1 MKHLRISGFLMVA
14 CLMAGCHSGEKRH
27 GDHDHEGEQKEEHSG
42 EIVMT
47 HEQMEKAGV
56 ATEIVSPED
65 FTAVMKAAG
74 QIVRRQGDEQ
84 TVAATMSGIVY
95 WRNASLSEG
104 SQVGNGQALADI
116 TARHLQ
122 DGDPIAKAKAAFEA
136 AKSEMERVK
145 PLADDNIVSQ
155 REYEQAK
162 LNYQT
167 AKAAYEGMA
176 ASKSGSAVVTTGMGG
191 FIKSLLVKSGDY
203 VNVGDPIAIVTQNR
217 RQQLV
222 VDVPEC
228 AYRNMN
234 DIRSANFRATG
245 NDNVYKLSELNGKLI
260 SYSRTLPEGS
270 AFLPATFEFDNV
282 GDIIAG
288 SFVEV
293 YLLLKQKQNVITV
306 PNTALTEEQGLYYVY
321 VKKHA
326 HKENHEAH
334 EGHDHENHEG
344 HALETHEGHDHEDHE
359 THEGHDHKGEEGV
372 FEKREVKIG
381 QTDGVHTEILSGLKN
396 GECVVTVGAYQVKL
410 AASSSAIPEGH
421 NHNH

>member
-1 MKHLRISGFLMVA
+1 MKHIGIYSILMAA
-14 CLMAGCHSGEKRH
+14 CLMASCHPGEKHH
-27 GDHDHEGEQKEEHSG
+27 GAHDHEGEEKEDHSG

-47 HEQMEKAGV
+47 DEQMEKAGV
-56 ATEIVSPED
+56 DIETVEPGD

-84 TVAATMSGIVY
+84 TVSATISGIVY

-104 SQVGNGQALADI
+104 SQVGSGQPLADI

-145 PLADDNIVSQ
+145 PLADENIVSQ
-155 REYEQAK
+155 REYEQAR

-167 AKAAYEGMA
+167 AKAAYEGIA

-191 FIKSLLVKSGDY
+191 FIKSLIVKSGDY
-203 VNVGDPIAIVTQNR
+203 VNVGDPIAVVTQNR

-234 DIRSANFRATG
+234 DIRSANFKATG

-270 AFLPATFEFDNV
+270 AYLPATFEFDNV

-306 PNTALTEEQGLYYVY
+306 PNTSLTEEQGLYYVY
-321 VKKHA
+321 VKKHNHNHEA
-326 HKENHEAH
+326 HEDHEHEGHDHEAH
-334 EGHDHENHEG
+334 EGHE
-344 HALETHEGHDHEDHE
+344 
-359 THEGHDHKGEEGV
+359 HKGKEGI

-381 QTDGVHTEILSGLKN
+381 QTDGVRTEILSGLKA
-396 GECVVTVGAYQVKL
+396 GECIVTEGAYQVKL

>member
-1 MKHLRISGFLMVA
+1 MKHIGIYSILMAA
-14 CLMAGCHSGEKRH
+14 CLMASCHPGEKHH
-27 GDHDHEGEQKEEHSG
+27 GAHDHEGEEKEDHSG

-47 HEQMEKAGV
+47 DEQMEKAGV
-56 ATEIVSPED
+56 DIETVEPGD

-84 TVAATMSGIVY
+84 TVSATISGIVY

-104 SQVGNGQALADI
+104 SQVGSGQPLADI

-145 PLADDNIVSQ
+145 PLADENIVSQ
-155 REYEQAK
+155 REYEQAR

-167 AKAAYEGMA
+167 AKAAYEGIA

-191 FIKSLLVKSGDY
+191 FIKSLIVKSGDY
-203 VNVGDPIAIVTQNR
+203 VNVGDPIAVVTQNR

-234 DIRSANFRATG
+234 DIRSANFKATG

-270 AFLPATFEFDNV
+270 AYLPATFEFDNV

-306 PNTALTEEQGLYYVY
+306 PNTSLTEEQGLYYVY
-321 VKKHA
+321 VKKHNHNHEA
-326 HKENHEAH
+326 HEDHEHEGHDHEAH
-334 EGHDHENHEG
+334 EGHE
-344 HALETHEGHDHEDHE
+344 
-359 THEGHDHKGEEGV
+359 HKGEEGI

-381 QTDGVHTEILSGLKN
+381 QTDGVRTEILSGLKA
-396 GECVVTVGAYQVKL
+396 GECIVTEGAYQVKL

>member
-1 MKHLRISGFLMVA
+1 MKHIGIYSILMAA
-14 CLMAGCHSGEKRH
+14 CLMASCHPGEKHH
-27 GDHDHEGEQKEEHSG
+27 GAHDHEGEEKEDHSG

-47 HEQMEKAGV
+47 DEQMEKAGV
-56 ATEIVSPED
+56 DIETVEPGD

-84 TVAATMSGIVY
+84 TVSATISGIVY

-104 SQVGNGQALADI
+104 SQVGSGQPLADI

-122 DGDPIAKAKAAFEA
+122 DGDPIAKAKATFEA

-145 PLADDNIVSQ
+145 PLADENIVSK
-155 REYEQAK
+155 REYEQAR

-167 AKAAYEGMA
+167 AKAAYEGIA

-191 FIKSLLVKSGDY
+191 FIKSLIVKSGDY
-203 VNVGDPIAIVTQNR
+203 VNVGDPIAVVTQNR

-234 DIRSANFRATG
+234 DIRSANFKATG

-270 AFLPATFEFDNV
+270 AYLPATFEFDNV

-306 PNTALTEEQGLYYVY
+306 PNTSLTEEQGLYYVY
-321 VKKHA
+321 VKKHNHNHEA
-326 HKENHEAH
+326 HEDHEHEDHDHEAH
-334 EGHDHENHEG
+334 EGHE
-344 HALETHEGHDHEDHE
+344 
-359 THEGHDHKGEEGV
+359 HKGEEGI

-381 QTDGVHTEILSGLKN
+381 QTDGVRTEILSGLKA

>member
-1 MKHLRISGFLMVA
+1 MKHIGIYSILMAA
-14 CLMAGCHSGEKRH
+14 CLMASCHPGEKHH
-27 GDHDHEGEQKEEHSG
+27 GAHDHEGEEKEDHSG

-47 HEQMEKAGV
+47 DEQMEKAGV
-56 ATEIVSPED
+56 DIETVEPGD

-84 TVAATMSGIVY
+84 TVSATISGIVY

-104 SQVGNGQALADI
+104 SQVGSGQPLADI

-122 DGDPIAKAKAAFEA
+122 DGDPIAKAKATFEA

-145 PLADDNIVSQ
+145 PLADENIVSQ
-155 REYEQAK
+155 REYEQAR

-167 AKAAYEGMA
+167 AKAAYEGIA

-191 FIKSLLVKSGDY
+191 FIKSLIVKSGDY
-203 VNVGDPIAIVTQNR
+203 VNVGDPIAVVTQNR

-234 DIRSANFRATG
+234 DIRSANFKATG

-270 AFLPATFEFDNV
+270 AYLPATFEFDNV

-306 PNTALTEEQGLYYVY
+306 SNTALTEEQGLYYVY
-321 VKKHA
+321 VKKHN
-326 HKENHEAH
+326 HNHEAH
-334 EGHDHENHEG
+334 EGHE
-344 HALETHEGHDHEDHE
+344 
-359 THEGHDHKGEEGV
+359 HKGEEGI

-381 QTDGVHTEILSGLKN
+381 QTDGVRTEILSGLKA
-396 GECVVTVGAYQVKL
+396 GECIVTEGAYQVKL
-410 AASSSAIPEGH
+410 AASSSVIPEGH

>member
-1 MKHLRISGFLMVA
+1 MKHIGIYSILMAA
-14 CLMAGCHSGEKRH
+14 CLMASCHPGEKHH
-27 GDHDHEGEQKEEHSG
+27 GAHDHEGEEKEDHSG

-47 HEQMEKAGV
+47 DEQMEKAGV
-56 ATEIVSPED
+56 DIETVEPGD

-84 TVAATMSGIVY
+84 TVSATISGIVY

-104 SQVGNGQALADI
+104 SQVGSGQPLADI

-122 DGDPIAKAKAAFEA
+122 DGDPIAKAKATFEA

-145 PLADDNIVSQ
+145 PLADENIVSQ
-155 REYEQAK
+155 REYEQAR

-167 AKAAYEGMA
+167 AKAAYEGIA

-191 FIKSLLVKSGDY
+191 FIKSLIVKSGDY
-203 VNVGDPIAIVTQNR
+203 VNVGDPIAVVTQNR

-234 DIRSANFRATG
+234 DIRSANFKATG

-270 AFLPATFEFDNV
+270 AYLPATFEFDNV

-306 PNTALTEEQGLYYVY
+306 PNTSLTEEQGLYYVY
-321 VKKHA
+321 VKKHN
-326 HKENHEAH
+326 HNHEAH
-334 EGHDHENHEG
+334 EGHE
-344 HALETHEGHDHEDHE
+344 HEGHDHEA
-359 THEGHDHKGEEGV
+359 HEGHEHKGEEGI

-381 QTDGVHTEILSGLKN
+381 QTDGVRTEILSGLKA
-396 GECVVTVGAYQVKL
+396 GECIVTEGAYQVKL

>member
-1 MKHLRISGFLMVA
+1 MKHIGIYSILMAA
-14 CLMAGCHSGEKRH
+14 CLMASCHPGEKHH
-27 GDHDHEGEQKEEHSG
+27 GAHDHEGEEKEDHSG

-47 HEQMEKAGV
+47 DEQMEKAGV
-56 ATEIVSPED
+56 DIETVEPGD

-84 TVAATMSGIVY
+84 TVSATISGIVY

-104 SQVGNGQALADI
+104 SQVGSGQPLADI

-122 DGDPIAKAKAAFEA
+122 DGDPIAKAKATFEA

-145 PLADDNIVSQ
+145 PLADENILSQ
-155 REYEQAK
+155 REYEQAR

-167 AKAAYEGMA
+167 AKAAYEGIA

-191 FIKSLLVKSGDY
+191 FIKSLIVKSGDY
-203 VNVGDPIAIVTQNR
+203 VNVGDPIAVVTQNR

-234 DIRSANFRATG
+234 DIRSANFKATG

-270 AFLPATFEFDNV
+270 AYLPATFEFDNV

-306 PNTALTEEQGLYYVY
+306 PNTSLTEEQGLYYVY
-321 VKKHA
+321 VKKHNHNYEA
-326 HKENHEAH
+326 HEDHEHEDHDHEAH
-334 EGHDHENHEG
+334 EGHE
-344 HALETHEGHDHEDHE
+344 
-359 THEGHDHKGEEGV
+359 HKGEEGI

-381 QTDGVHTEILSGLKN
+381 QTDGVRTEILSGLKA
-396 GECVVTVGAYQVKL
+396 GECIVTEGAYQVKL

>member
-1 MKHLRISGFLMVA
+1 MKHIGIYSILMAA
-14 CLMAGCHSGEKRH
+14 CLMASCHPGEKHH
-27 GDHDHEGEQKEEHSG
+27 GAHDHEGEENENHSG

-47 HEQMEKAGV
+47 DEQMEKAGV
-56 ATEIVSPED
+56 DIETVEPGD

-84 TVAATMSGIVY
+84 TVSATISGIVY

-104 SQVGNGQALADI
+104 SQVGSGQPLADI

-122 DGDPIAKAKAAFEA
+122 DGDPIAKAKATFEA

-145 PLADDNIVSQ
+145 PLADENIVSQ
-155 REYEQAK
+155 REYEQAR

-167 AKAAYEGMA
+167 AKAAYEGIA

-191 FIKSLLVKSGDY
+191 FIKSLIVKSGDY
-203 VNVGDPIAIVTQNR
+203 VNVGDPIAVVTQNR

-234 DIRSANFRATG
+234 DIRSANFKATG

-270 AFLPATFEFDNV
+270 AYLPATFEFDNV

-306 PNTALTEEQGLYYVY
+306 PNTSLTEEQGLYYVY
-321 VKKHA
+321 VKKHNHNHEA
-326 HKENHEAH
+326 HEDHEHEDHDHEAH
-334 EGHDHENHEG
+334 EGHE
-344 HALETHEGHDHEDHE
+344 
-359 THEGHDHKGEEGV
+359 HKGEEGI

-381 QTDGVHTEILSGLKN
+381 QTDGVRTEILSGLKA
-396 GECVVTVGAYQVKL
+396 GECIVTEGAYQVKL

>member
-1 MKHLRISGFLMVA
+1 MKHIGIYSILMAA
-14 CLMAGCHSGEKRH
+14 CLMASCHPGEKHH
-27 GDHDHEGEQKEEHSG
+27 GAHDHEGEEKEDHSG

-47 HEQMEKAGV
+47 DEQMEKAGV
-56 ATEIVSPED
+56 DIETVEPGD

-84 TVAATMSGIVY
+84 TVSATISGIVY

-104 SQVGNGQALADI
+104 SQVGSGQPLADI

-122 DGDPIAKAKAAFEA
+122 DGDPIAKAKASFEA

-145 PLADDNIVSQ
+145 PLADENILSQ
-155 REYEQAK
+155 REYEQAR

-167 AKAAYEGMA
+167 AKAAYEGIA

-191 FIKSLLVKSGDY
+191 FIKSLIVKSGDY
-203 VNVGDPIAIVTQNR
+203 VNVGDPIAVVTQNR

-234 DIRSANFRATG
+234 DIRSANFKATG

-270 AFLPATFEFDNV
+270 AYLPATFEFDNV

-306 PNTALTEEQGLYYVY
+306 PNTSLTEEQGLYYVY
-321 VKKHA
+321 VKNHNHNHEA
-326 HKENHEAH
+326 HEDHDHEAH
-334 EGHDHENHEG
+334 EGHE
-344 HALETHEGHDHEDHE
+344 
-359 THEGHDHKGEEGV
+359 HKGEEGI

-381 QTDGVHTEILSGLKN
+381 QTDGVRTEILSGLKA
-396 GECVVTVGAYQVKL
+396 GECIVTEGTYQVKL

>member
-1 MKHLRISGFLMVA
+1 MKHIGIYSILMAA
-14 CLMAGCHSGEKRH
+14 CLMASCHPGEKHH
-27 GDHDHEGEQKEEHSG
+27 GAHDHEGEEKEDHSG

-47 HEQMEKAGV
+47 DEQMEKAGV
-56 ATEIVSPED
+56 DIETVEPGD

-84 TVAATMSGIVY
+84 TVSATISGIVY

-104 SQVGNGQALADI
+104 SQVGSGQPLADI

-122 DGDPIAKAKAAFEA
+122 DGDPIAKAKATFEA

-145 PLADDNIVSQ
+145 PLADENIVSQ
-155 REYEQAK
+155 REYEQAR

-167 AKAAYEGMA
+167 AKAAYEGIA

-191 FIKSLLVKSGDY
+191 FIKSLIVKSGDY
-203 VNVGDPIAIVTQNR
+203 VNVGDPIAVVTQNR

-234 DIRSANFRATG
+234 DIRSANFKATG

-270 AFLPATFEFDNV
+270 AYLPATFEFDNV

-306 PNTALTEEQGLYYVY
+306 PNTSLTEEQGLYYVY
-321 VKKHA
+321 VKKHNHNHEA
-326 HKENHEAH
+326 HEDHEHEDHDHEAH
-334 EGHDHENHEG
+334 EGHE
-344 HALETHEGHDHEDHE
+344 
-359 THEGHDHKGEEGV
+359 HKGEEGI

-381 QTDGVHTEILSGLKN
+381 QTDGVRTEILSGLKA
-396 GECVVTVGAYQVKL
+396 GECIVTEGAYQVKL

>member
-1 MKHLRISGFLMVA
+1 MKHIGIYSILMAA
-14 CLMAGCHSGEKRH
+14 CLMASCHPGEKHH
-27 GDHDHEGEQKEEHSG
+27 GAHDHEGEENEDHSG

-47 HEQMEKAGV
+47 DEQMEKAGV
-56 ATEIVSPED
+56 DIETVEPGD

-84 TVAATMSGIVY
+84 TVSATISGIVY

-104 SQVGNGQALADI
+104 SQVGSGQPLADI

-122 DGDPIAKAKAAFEA
+122 DGDPIAKAKATFEA

-145 PLADDNIVSQ
+145 PLADENIVSQ
-155 REYEQAK
+155 REYEQAR

-167 AKAAYEGMA
+167 AKAAYEGIA

-191 FIKSLLVKSGDY
+191 FIKSLIVKSGDY
-203 VNVGDPIAIVTQNR
+203 VNVGDPIAVVTQNR

-234 DIRSANFRATG
+234 DIRSANFKATG

-270 AFLPATFEFDNV
+270 AYLPATFEFDNV

-306 PNTALTEEQGLYYVY
+306 SNTALTEEQGLYYVY
-321 VKKHA
+321 VKKHNHNHEA
-326 HKENHEAH
+326 HEDHEHEDHDHEAH
-334 EGHDHENHEG
+334 EGHE
-344 HALETHEGHDHEDHE
+344 
-359 THEGHDHKGEEGV
+359 HKGEEGI

-381 QTDGVHTEILSGLKN
+381 QTDGVRTEILSGLKA
-396 GECVVTVGAYQVKL
+396 GECIVTEGAYQVKL

>member
-1 MKHLRISGFLMVA
+1 MKHIGIYSILMAA
-14 CLMAGCHSGEKRH
+14 CLMASCHPGEKHH
-27 GDHDHEGEQKEEHSG
+27 GAHDHEGEEKEDHSG

-47 HEQMEKAGV
+47 DEQMEKAGV
-56 ATEIVSPED
+56 DIETVEPGD

-84 TVAATMSGIVY
+84 TVSATISGIVY

-104 SQVGNGQALADI
+104 SQVGSGQPLADI

-145 PLADDNIVSQ
+145 PLADENILSQ
-155 REYEQAK
+155 REYEQAR

-167 AKAAYEGMA
+167 AKAAYEGIA

-191 FIKSLLVKSGDY
+191 FIKSLIVKSGDY
-203 VNVGDPIAIVTQNR
+203 VNVGDPIAVVTQNR

-234 DIRSANFRATG
+234 DIRSANFKATG

-270 AFLPATFEFDNV
+270 AYLPATFEFDNV

-306 PNTALTEEQGLYYVY
+306 PNTSLTEEQGLYYVY
-321 VKKHA
+321 VKKHNHNHEA
-326 HKENHEAH
+326 HEDHEHEDHDHEAH
-334 EGHDHENHEG
+334 EGHE
-344 HALETHEGHDHEDHE
+344 
-359 THEGHDHKGEEGV
+359 HKGEEGI

-381 QTDGVHTEILSGLKN
+381 QTDGVRTEILSGLKA

>member
-1 MKHLRISGFLMVA
+1 MKHIGIYSILMAA
-14 CLMAGCHSGEKRH
+14 CLMASCHPGEKHH
-27 GDHDHEGEQKEEHSG
+27 GAHDHEGEENENHSG

-47 HEQMEKAGV
+47 YEQMEKAGV
-56 ATEIVSPED
+56 DIETVEPGD

-84 TVAATMSGIVY
+84 TVSATISGIVY

-104 SQVGNGQALADI
+104 SQVGSGQPLADI

-122 DGDPIAKAKAAFEA
+122 DGDPIAKAKATFEA

-145 PLADDNIVSQ
+145 PLADENILSQ
-155 REYEQAK
+155 REYEQAR

-167 AKAAYEGMA
+167 AKAAYEGIA

-191 FIKSLLVKSGDY
+191 FIKSLIVKSGDY
-203 VNVGDPIAIVTQNR
+203 VNVGDPIAVVTQNR

-234 DIRSANFRATG
+234 DIRSANFKATG

-270 AFLPATFEFDNV
+270 AYLPATFEFDNV

-306 PNTALTEEQGLYYVY
+306 PNTSLTEEQGLYYVY
-321 VKKHA
+321 VKKHNHNHEA
-326 HKENHEAH
+326 HEDHEHEDHDHEAH
-334 EGHDHENHEG
+334 EGHE
-344 HALETHEGHDHEDHE
+344 
-359 THEGHDHKGEEGV
+359 HKGEEGI

-381 QTDGVHTEILSGLKN
+381 QTDGVRTEILSGLKA
-396 GECVVTVGAYQVKL
+396 GECIVTEGAYQVKL

>member
-1 MKHLRISGFLMVA
+1 MKHIGIYSILMAA
-14 CLMAGCHSGEKRH
+14 CLMASCHPGEKHH
-27 GDHDHEGEQKEEHSG
+27 GAHDHEGEENENHSG

-47 HEQMEKAGV
+47 YEQMEKAGV
-56 ATEIVSPED
+56 DIETVEPGD

-84 TVAATMSGIVY
+84 TVSATISGIVY

-104 SQVGNGQALADI
+104 SQVGSGQPLADI

-122 DGDPIAKAKAAFEA
+122 DGDPIAKAKATFEA

-145 PLADDNIVSQ
+145 PLADENILSQ
-155 REYEQAK
+155 REYEQAR

-167 AKAAYEGMA
+167 AKAAYEGIA

-191 FIKSLLVKSGDY
+191 FIKSLIVKSGDY
-203 VNVGDPIAIVTQNR
+203 VNVGDPIAVVTQNR

-234 DIRSANFRATG
+234 DIRSANFKATG

-270 AFLPATFEFDNV
+270 AYLPATFEFDNV

-306 PNTALTEEQGLYYVY
+306 PNTSLTEEQGLYYVY
-321 VKKHA
+321 VKKHNHNHEA
-326 HKENHEAH
+326 HEDHEHEGHDHEAH
-334 EGHDHENHEG
+334 EGHE
-344 HALETHEGHDHEDHE
+344 
-359 THEGHDHKGEEGV
+359 HKGEEGI

-381 QTDGVHTEILSGLKN
+381 QTDGVRTEILSGLKA
-396 GECVVTVGAYQVKL
+396 GECIVTEGAYQVKL
-410 AASSSAIPEGH
+410 AASSSVIPEGH

>member
-1 MKHLRISGFLMVA
+1 MKHIGIYSILMAA
-14 CLMAGCHSGEKRH
+14 CLMASCHPGEKHH
-27 GDHDHEGEQKEEHSG
+27 GAHDHEGEENEDHSG

-47 HEQMEKAGV
+47 DEQMEKAGV
-56 ATEIVSPED
+56 DIETVEPGD

-84 TVAATMSGIVY
+84 TVSATISGIVY

-104 SQVGNGQALADI
+104 SQVGSGQPLADI

-122 DGDPIAKAKAAFEA
+122 DGDPIAKAKASFEA

-145 PLADDNIVSQ
+145 PLADENILSQ
-155 REYEQAK
+155 REYEQAR

-167 AKAAYEGMA
+167 AKAAYEGIA

-191 FIKSLLVKSGDY
+191 FIKSLIVKSGDY
-203 VNVGDPIAIVTQNR
+203 VNVGDPIAVVTQNR

-234 DIRSANFRATG
+234 DIRSANFKATG

-270 AFLPATFEFDNV
+270 AYLPATFEFDNV

-306 PNTALTEEQGLYYVY
+306 PNTSLTEEQGLYYVY
-321 VKKHA
+321 VKKHNHNHEA
-326 HKENHEAH
+326 HEDHEHEDHDHEAH
-334 EGHDHENHEG
+334 EGHE
-344 HALETHEGHDHEDHE
+344 
-359 THEGHDHKGEEGV
+359 HKGEEGI

-381 QTDGVHTEILSGLKN
+381 QTDGVRTEILSGLKA
-396 GECVVTVGAYQVKL
+396 GECIVTEGAYQVKL

>member
-1 MKHLRISGFLMVA
+1 MKHIGIYSI
-14 CLMAGCHSGEKRH
+14 LMAACIMASCHPGEKHH
-27 GDHDHEGEQKEEHSG
+27 GAHDHEGEEKEDHSG

-47 HEQMEKAGV
+47 DEQMEKAGV
-56 ATEIVSPED
+56 DIETVEPGD

-84 TVAATMSGIVY
+84 TVSATISGIVY

-104 SQVGNGQALADI
+104 SQVGSGQPLADI

-122 DGDPIAKAKAAFEA
+122 DGDPIAKAKATFEA

-145 PLADDNIVSQ
+145 PLADENILSQ
-155 REYEQAK
+155 REYEQAR

-167 AKAAYEGMA
+167 AKAAYEGIA

-191 FIKSLLVKSGDY
+191 FIKSLIVKSGDY
-203 VNVGDPIAIVTQNR
+203 VNVGDPIAVVTQNR

-234 DIRSANFRATG
+234 DIRSANFKATG

-270 AFLPATFEFDNV
+270 AYLPATFEFDNV

-306 PNTALTEEQGLYYVY
+306 PNTSLTEEQGLYYVY
-321 VKKHA
+321 VKKHNHNHEA
-326 HKENHEAH
+326 HEDHEHEDHDHEAH
-334 EGHDHENHEG
+334 EGHE
-344 HALETHEGHDHEDHE
+344 
-359 THEGHDHKGEEGV
+359 HKGEEGI

-381 QTDGVHTEILSGLKN
+381 QTDGVRTEILSGLKA
-396 GECVVTVGAYQVKL
+396 GECIVTEGAYQVKL
-410 AASSSAIPEGH
+410 AASSSVIPEGH

>member
-1 MKHLRISGFLMVA
+1 MKHIGIYSILMAA
-14 CLMAGCHSGEKRH
+14 CLMASCHPGEKHH
-27 GDHDHEGEQKEEHSG
+27 GAHDHEGEENEDHSG

-47 HEQMEKAGV
+47 DEQMEKAGV
-56 ATEIVSPED
+56 DIETVEPGD

-84 TVAATMSGIVY
+84 TVSATISGIVY

-104 SQVGNGQALADI
+104 SQVGSGLPLADI

-122 DGDPIAKAKAAFEA
+122 DGDPIAKAKASFEA

-145 PLADDNIVSQ
+145 PLADENIVSQ
-155 REYEQAK
+155 REYEQAR

-167 AKAAYEGMA
+167 AKAAYEGIA

-191 FIKSLLVKSGDY
+191 FIKSLIVKSGDY
-203 VNVGDPIAIVTQNR
+203 VNVGDPIAVVTQNR

-234 DIRSANFRATG
+234 DIRSANFKATG

-270 AFLPATFEFDNV
+270 AYLPATFEFDNV

-306 PNTALTEEQGLYYVY
+306 SNTALTEEQGLYYVY
-321 VKKHA
+321 VKKHNHNHEA
-326 HKENHEAH
+326 HEDHEHEDHDHEAH
-334 EGHDHENHEG
+334 EGHE
-344 HALETHEGHDHEDHE
+344 
-359 THEGHDHKGEEGV
+359 HKGEEGI

-381 QTDGVHTEILSGLKN
+381 QTDGVRTEILSGLKA

>member
-1 MKHLRISGFLMVA
+1 MKHIGIYSILMAA
-14 CLMAGCHSGEKRH
+14 CLMASCHPGEKHH
-27 GDHDHEGEQKEEHSG
+27 GAHDHEGEEKEDHSG

-47 HEQMEKAGV
+47 DEQMEKAGV
-56 ATEIVSPED
+56 DIETVEPGD

-84 TVAATMSGIVY
+84 TVSATISGIVY

-104 SQVGNGQALADI
+104 SQVGSGQPLADI

-122 DGDPIAKAKAAFEA
+122 DGDPIAKAKATFEA

-145 PLADDNIVSQ
+145 PLADENILSQ
-155 REYEQAK
+155 REYEQAR

-167 AKAAYEGMA
+167 AKAAYEGIA

-191 FIKSLLVKSGDY
+191 FIKSLIVKSGDY
-203 VNVGDPIAIVTQNR
+203 VNVGDPIAVVTQNR

-234 DIRSANFRATG
+234 DIRSANFKATG

-270 AFLPATFEFDNV
+270 AYLPATFEFDNV

-306 PNTALTEEQGLYYVY
+306 PNTSLTEEQGLYYVY
-321 VKKHA
+321 VKKHNHNHEA
-326 HKENHEAH
+326 HEDHEHEGHDHEAH
-334 EGHDHENHEG
+334 EGHE
-344 HALETHEGHDHEDHE
+344 
-359 THEGHDHKGEEGV
+359 HKGEEGI

-381 QTDGVHTEILSGLKN
+381 QTDGVRTEILSGLKA
-396 GECVVTVGAYQVKL
+396 GECIVTEGAYQVKL

>member
-1 MKHLRISGFLMVA
+1 MKHIGIYSILMAA
-14 CLMAGCHSGEKRH
+14 CLMASCHPGEKHH
-27 GDHDHEGEQKEEHSG
+27 GAHDHEGEEKEDHSG

-47 HEQMEKAGV
+47 DEQMDKAGV
-56 ATEIVSPED
+56 DIETVEPGD

-84 TVAATMSGIVY
+84 TVSATISGIVY

-104 SQVGNGQALADI
+104 SQVGSGQPLADI

-122 DGDPIAKAKAAFEA
+122 DGDPIAKAKATFEA

-145 PLADDNIVSQ
+145 PLADENILSQ
-155 REYEQAK
+155 REYEQAR

-167 AKAAYEGMA
+167 AKAAYEGIA

-191 FIKSLLVKSGDY
+191 FIKSLIVKSGDY
-203 VNVGDPIAIVTQNR
+203 VNVGDPIAVVTQNR

-234 DIRSANFRATG
+234 DIRSANFKATG

-270 AFLPATFEFDNV
+270 AYLPATFEFDNV

-306 PNTALTEEQGLYYVY
+306 SNTALTEEQGLYYVY
-321 VKKHA
+321 VKKHNHNEKHEA
-326 HKENHEAH
+326 HEDHEHEDHDHEAH
-334 EGHDHENHEG
+334 EGHE
-344 HALETHEGHDHEDHE
+344 
-359 THEGHDHKGEEGV
+359 HKGEEGI

-381 QTDGVHTEILSGLKN
+381 QTDGVRTEILSGLKA

>member
-1 MKHLRISGFLMVA
+1 MKHIGIYSILMAA
-14 CLMAGCHSGEKRH
+14 CLMASCHPGEKHH
-27 GDHDHEGEQKEEHSG
+27 GAHDHEAEENEDHSG

-47 HEQMEKAGV
+47 DEQMEKAGV
-56 ATEIVSPED
+56 DIETVEPGD

-84 TVAATMSGIVY
+84 TVSATISGIVY

-104 SQVGNGQALADI
+104 SQVGSGQPLADI

-145 PLADDNIVSQ
+145 PLADENILSQ
-155 REYEQAK
+155 REYEQAR

-167 AKAAYEGMA
+167 AKAAYEGIA

-191 FIKSLLVKSGDY
+191 FIKSLIVKSGDY
-203 VNVGDPIAIVTQNR
+203 VNVGDPIAVVTQNR

-234 DIRSANFRATG
+234 DIRSANFKATG

-270 AFLPATFEFDNV
+270 AYLPATFEFDNV

-306 PNTALTEEQGLYYVY
+306 PNTSLTEEQGLYYVY
-321 VKKHA
+321 VKKHN
-326 HKENHEAH
+326 HNHEAH
-334 EGHDHENHEG
+334 EGHE
-344 HALETHEGHDHEDHE
+344 
-359 THEGHDHKGEEGV
+359 HKGEEGI

-381 QTDGVHTEILSGLKN
+381 QTDGVRTEILSGLKA
-396 GECVVTVGAYQVKL
+396 GECIVTEGAYQVKL

>member
-1 MKHLRISGFLMVA
+1 MKHIGIYSI
-14 CLMAGCHSGEKRH
+14 LMAACIMASCHPGEKHH
-27 GDHDHEGEQKEEHSG
+27 GAHDHEGEEKEDHSG

-47 HEQMEKAGV
+47 DEQMEKAGV
-56 ATEIVSPED
+56 DIETVEPGD

-84 TVAATMSGIVY
+84 TVSATISGIVY

-104 SQVGNGQALADI
+104 SQVGSGQPLSDI
-116 TARHLQ
+116 TARHVQ

-145 PLADDNIVSQ
+145 PLADENIVSQ
-155 REYEQAK
+155 REYEQAR

-167 AKAAYEGMA
+167 AKAAYEGIA

-191 FIKSLLVKSGDY
+191 FIKSLIVKSGDY
-203 VNVGDPIAIVTQNR
+203 VNVGDPIAVVTQNR

-234 DIRSANFRATG
+234 DIRSANFKATG

-270 AFLPATFEFDNV
+270 AYLPATFEFDNV

-306 PNTALTEEQGLYYVY
+306 PNTSLTEEQGLYYVY
-321 VKKHA
+321 VKKHNHNHEA
-326 HKENHEAH
+326 HEDHEHEDHDHEAH
-334 EGHDHENHEG
+334 EGHE
-344 HALETHEGHDHEDHE
+344 
-359 THEGHDHKGEEGV
+359 HKGEEGI

-381 QTDGVHTEILSGLKN
+381 QTDGVRTEILSGLKA
-396 GECVVTVGAYQVKL
+396 GECIVTEGAYQVKL

>member
-1 MKHLRISGFLMVA
+1 MKHIGIYSILMAA
-14 CLMAGCHSGEKRH
+14 CLMASCHPGEKHH
-27 GDHDHEGEQKEEHSG
+27 GAHDHEGEEKEDQSG

-47 HEQMEKAGV
+47 DEQMEKAGV
-56 ATEIVSPED
+56 DIETVEPGD

-84 TVAATMSGIVY
+84 TVSATISGIVY

-104 SQVGNGQALADI
+104 SQVGSGQPLADI

-122 DGDPIAKAKAAFEA
+122 DGDPIAKAKATYEA

-145 PLADDNIVSQ
+145 PLADENIVSQ
-155 REYEQAK
+155 REYEQAR

-167 AKAAYEGMA
+167 AKAAYEGIA

-191 FIKSLLVKSGDY
+191 FIKSLIVKSGDY
-203 VNVGDPIAIVTQNR
+203 VNVGDPIAVVTQNR

-234 DIRSANFRATG
+234 DIRSANFKATG

-270 AFLPATFEFDNV
+270 AYLPATFEFDNV

-306 PNTALTEEQGLYYVY
+306 PNTSLTEEQGLYYVY
-321 VKKHA
+321 VKKHNHNYEA
-326 HKENHEAH
+326 HEDHEHEDHDHEAH
-334 EGHDHENHEG
+334 EGHE
-344 HALETHEGHDHEDHE
+344 
-359 THEGHDHKGEEGV
+359 HKGEEGI

-381 QTDGVHTEILSGLKN
+381 QTDGVRTEILSGLKA
-396 GECVVTVGAYQVKL
+396 GECIVTEGAYQVKL

>member
-1 MKHLRISGFLMVA
+1 MKHIGIYSILMAA
-14 CLMAGCHSGEKRH
+14 CLMASCHTGEKRH
-27 GDHDHEGEQKEEHSG
+27 GAHDHEGEEKEDHSG

-47 HEQMEKAGV
+47 DEQMEKAGV
-56 ATEIVSPED
+56 DIETVEPGD

-84 TVAATMSGIVY
+84 TVSATISGIVY

-104 SQVGNGQALADI
+104 SQVGSGQPLADI

-122 DGDPIAKAKAAFEA
+122 DGDPIAKAKATFEA

-145 PLADDNIVSQ
+145 PLADENIVSQ
-155 REYEQAK
+155 REYEQAR

-167 AKAAYEGMA
+167 AKAAYEGIA

-191 FIKSLLVKSGDY
+191 FIKSLIVKSGDY
-203 VNVGDPIAIVTQNR
+203 VNVGDPIAVVTQNR

-234 DIRSANFRATG
+234 DIRSANFKATG

-270 AFLPATFEFDNV
+270 AYLPATFEFDNV

-306 PNTALTEEQGLYYVY
+306 PNTSLTEEQGLYYVY
-321 VKKHA
+321 VKKHNHNHEA
-326 HKENHEAH
+326 HEDHDHEAH
-334 EGHDHENHEG
+334 EGHE
-344 HALETHEGHDHEDHE
+344 
-359 THEGHDHKGEEGV
+359 HKGEEGI

-381 QTDGVHTEILSGLKN
+381 QTDGVRTEILSGLKA
-396 GECVVTVGAYQVKL
+396 GECIVTEGAYQVKL

>member
-1 MKHLRISGFLMVA
+1 MKHIGIYSILMAA
-14 CLMAGCHSGEKRH
+14 CLMASCHPGEKHH
-27 GDHDHEGEQKEEHSG
+27 GAHDHEGEEKEDHSG

-47 HEQMEKAGV
+47 DEQMEKAGV
-56 ATEIVSPED
+56 DIETVEPGD

-84 TVAATMSGIVY
+84 TVSATISGIVY

-104 SQVGNGQALADI
+104 SQVGSGQPLADI

-122 DGDPIAKAKAAFEA
+122 DGDPIAKAKATFEA

-145 PLADDNIVSQ
+145 PLADENILSQ
-155 REYEQAK
+155 REYEQAR

-167 AKAAYEGMA
+167 AKAAYEGIA

-191 FIKSLLVKSGDY
+191 FIKSLIVKSGDY
-203 VNVGDPIAIVTQNR
+203 VNVGDPIAVVTQNR

-234 DIRSANFRATG
+234 DIRSANFKATG

-270 AFLPATFEFDNV
+270 AYLPATFEFDNV

-306 PNTALTEEQGLYYVY
+306 PNTSLTEEQGLYYVY
-321 VKKHA
+321 VKKHNHNHEA
-326 HKENHEAH
+326 HEDHEHEGHDHEAH
-334 EGHDHENHEG
+334 EGHE
-344 HALETHEGHDHEDHE
+344 
-359 THEGHDHKGEEGV
+359 HKGEEGI

-381 QTDGVHTEILSGLKN
+381 QTDGVRTEILSGLKA
-396 GECVVTVGAYQVKL
+396 GECIVTEGAYQVKL
-410 AASSSAIPEGH
+410 AASSSVIPEGH

>member
-1 MKHLRISGFLMVA
+1 MKHIGIYSILMAA
-14 CLMAGCHSGEKRH
+14 CLMASCHPGEKHH
-27 GDHDHEGEQKEEHSG
+27 GAHDHEGEEKEDHSG

-47 HEQMEKAGV
+47 DEQMEKAGV
-56 ATEIVSPED
+56 DIETVEPGD

-84 TVAATMSGIVY
+84 TVSATISGIVY

-104 SQVGNGQALADI
+104 SQVGSGQPLADI

-122 DGDPIAKAKAAFEA
+122 DGDPIAKAKATFEA

-145 PLADDNIVSQ
+145 PLADENILSQ
-155 REYEQAK
+155 REYEQAR

-167 AKAAYEGMA
+167 AKAAYEGIA

-191 FIKSLLVKSGDY
+191 FIKSLIVKSGDY
-203 VNVGDPIAIVTQNR
+203 VNVGDPIAVVTQNR

-234 DIRSANFRATG
+234 DIRSANFKATG

-270 AFLPATFEFDNV
+270 AYLPATFEFDNV

-306 PNTALTEEQGLYYVY
+306 PNTSLTEEQGLYYVY
-321 VKKHA
+321 VKKHN
-326 HKENHEAH
+326 HNHEAH
-334 EGHDHENHEG
+334 EDHEHEDHDHE
-344 HALETHEGHDHEDHE
+344 AHEDHE
-359 THEGHDHKGEEGV
+359 HKGEEGI

-381 QTDGVHTEILSGLKN
+381 QTDGVRTEILSGLKA
-396 GECVVTVGAYQVKL
+396 GECIVTEGAYQVKL

>member
-1 MKHLRISGFLMVA
+1 MKHIGIYSILMAA
-14 CLMAGCHSGEKRH
+14 CLMASCHPGEKHH
-27 GDHDHEGEQKEEHSG
+27 GAHDHEGEEKEDHSG

-47 HEQMEKAGV
+47 DEQMEKAGV
-56 ATEIVSPED
+56 DIETVEPGD

-84 TVAATMSGIVY
+84 TVSATISGIVY

-104 SQVGNGQALADI
+104 SQVGSGQPLADI

-122 DGDPIAKAKAAFEA
+122 DGDPIAKAKATFEA

-145 PLADDNIVSQ
+145 PLADENIVSQ
-155 REYEQAK
+155 REYEQAR

-167 AKAAYEGMA
+167 AKAAYEGIA

-191 FIKSLLVKSGDY
+191 FIKSLIVKSGDY
-203 VNVGDPIAIVTQNR
+203 VNVGDPIAVVTQNR

-234 DIRSANFRATG
+234 DIRSANFKATG

-270 AFLPATFEFDNV
+270 AYLPATFEFDNV

-306 PNTALTEEQGLYYVY
+306 SNTALTEEQGLYYVY
-321 VKKHA
+321 VKKHNHNHEA
-326 HKENHEAH
+326 HEDHEHEDHDHEAH
-334 EGHDHENHEG
+334 EGHE
-344 HALETHEGHDHEDHE
+344 
-359 THEGHDHKGEEGV
+359 HKGEEGI

-381 QTDGVHTEILSGLKN
+381 QTDGVRTEILSGLKA
-396 GECVVTVGAYQVKL
+396 GECIVTEGAYQVQL
-410 AASSSAIPEGH
+410 AASSSVIPEGH

>member
-1 MKHLRISGFLMVA
+1 MKHIGIYSILMAA
-14 CLMAGCHSGEKRH
+14 CLMASCHPGEKHH
-27 GDHDHEGEQKEEHSG
+27 GAHDHEGEEKEDHSG

-47 HEQMEKAGV
+47 DEQMEKAGV
-56 ATEIVSPED
+56 DIETVEPGD

-84 TVAATMSGIVY
+84 TVSATISGIVY

-104 SQVGNGQALADI
+104 SQVGSGQPLADI

-145 PLADDNIVSQ
+145 PLADENIVSQ
-155 REYEQAK
+155 REYEQAR

-167 AKAAYEGMA
+167 AKAAYEGIA

-191 FIKSLLVKSGDY
+191 FIKSLIVKSGDY
-203 VNVGDPIAIVTQNR
+203 VNVGDPIAVVTQNR

-234 DIRSANFRATG
+234 DIRSANFKATG

-270 AFLPATFEFDNV
+270 AYLPATFEFDNV

-306 PNTALTEEQGLYYVY
+306 PNTSLTEEQGLYYVY
-321 VKKHA
+321 VKKHN
-326 HKENHEAH
+326 HNHEAH
-334 EGHDHENHEG
+334 EGHE
-344 HALETHEGHDHEDHE
+344 
-359 THEGHDHKGEEGV
+359 HKGEEGI

-381 QTDGVHTEILSGLKN
+381 QTDGVRTEILSGLKA
-396 GECVVTVGAYQVKL
+396 GECIVTEGAYQVKL
-410 AASSSAIPEGH
+410 AASSSVIPEGH

>member
-1 MKHLRISGFLMVA
+1 MKHIGIYSI
-14 CLMAGCHSGEKRH
+14 LMAACIMASCHPGEKHH
-27 GDHDHEGEQKEEHSG
+27 GAHDHEGEEKEDHSG

-47 HEQMEKAGV
+47 DEQMEKAGV
-56 ATEIVSPED
+56 DIETVEPGD

-84 TVAATMSGIVY
+84 TVSATISGIVY

-104 SQVGNGQALADI
+104 SQVGSGQPLADI

-145 PLADDNIVSQ
+145 PLADENIVSQ
-155 REYEQAK
+155 REYEQAR

-167 AKAAYEGMA
+167 AKAAYEGIA

-191 FIKSLLVKSGDY
+191 FIKSLIVKSGDY
-203 VNVGDPIAIVTQNR
+203 VNVGDPIAVVTQNR

-234 DIRSANFRATG
+234 DIRSANFKATG

-270 AFLPATFEFDNV
+270 AYLPATFEFDNV

-306 PNTALTEEQGLYYVY
+306 PNTSLTEEQGLYYVY
-321 VKKHA
+321 VKKHNHNHEA
-326 HKENHEAH
+326 HEDHEHEGHDHEAH
-334 EGHDHENHEG
+334 EGHE
-344 HALETHEGHDHEDHE
+344 
-359 THEGHDHKGEEGV
+359 HKGEEGI

-381 QTDGVHTEILSGLKN
+381 QTDGVRTEILSGLKA
-396 GECVVTVGAYQVKL
+396 GECIVTEGAYQVKL
-410 AASSSAIPEGH
+410 AASSSVIPEGH

>member
-1 MKHLRISGFLMVA
+1 MKHIGIYSILMAA
-14 CLMAGCHSGEKRH
+14 CLMASCHSGEKRH
-27 GDHDHEGEQKEEHSG
+27 GAHDHEGEEKEDHSG

-47 HEQMEKAGV
+47 DEQMEKAGV
-56 ATEIVSPED
+56 DIETVEPGD

-84 TVAATMSGIVY
+84 TVSATISGIVY

-104 SQVGNGQALADI
+104 SQVGSGQPLADI

-122 DGDPIAKAKAAFEA
+122 DGDPIAKAKATFEA

-145 PLADDNIVSQ
+145 PLADENILSQ
-155 REYEQAK
+155 REYEQAR

-167 AKAAYEGMA
+167 AKAAYEGIA

-191 FIKSLLVKSGDY
+191 FIKSLIVKSGDY
-203 VNVGDPIAIVTQNR
+203 VNVGDPIAVVTQNR

-234 DIRSANFRATG
+234 DIRSANFKATG

-270 AFLPATFEFDNV
+270 AYLPATFEFDDG
-282 GDIIAG
+282 GDIMAG

-306 PNTALTEEQGLYYVY
+306 PNTSLTEEQGLYYVY
-321 VKKHA
+321 VKKHNHKHEA
-326 HKENHEAH
+326 HEDHEHEDHDHEAH
-334 EGHDHENHEG
+334 EGHE
-344 HALETHEGHDHEDHE
+344 
-359 THEGHDHKGEEGV
+359 HKGEEGI

-381 QTDGVHTEILSGLKN
+381 QTDGVRTEILSGLKA
-396 GECVVTVGAYQVKL
+396 GECIVTEGAYQVKL
-410 AASSSAIPEGH
+410 AASSSVIPEGH

>member
-1 MKHLRISGFLMVA
+1 MKHIGIYSI
-14 CLMAGCHSGEKRH
+14 LMAACIMASCHPGEKHH
-27 GDHDHEGEQKEEHSG
+27 GAHDHEGEENEDHSG

-47 HEQMEKAGV
+47 DEQMEKAGV
-56 ATEIVSPED
+56 DIETVEPGD

-84 TVAATMSGIVY
+84 TVSATISGIVY

-104 SQVGNGQALADI
+104 SQVGSGQPLADI

-145 PLADDNIVSQ
+145 PLADENILSQ
-155 REYEQAK
+155 REYEQAR

-167 AKAAYEGMA
+167 AKAAYEGIA

-191 FIKSLLVKSGDY
+191 FIKSLIVKSGDY
-203 VNVGDPIAIVTQNR
+203 VNVGDPIAVVTQNR

-234 DIRSANFRATG
+234 DIRSANFKATG

-270 AFLPATFEFDNV
+270 AYLPATFEFDNV

-306 PNTALTEEQGLYYVY
+306 PNTSLTEEQGLYYVY
-321 VKKHA
+321 VKKHNHNHEA
-326 HKENHEAH
+326 HEDHEHEGHDHEAH
-334 EGHDHENHEG
+334 EGHE
-344 HALETHEGHDHEDHE
+344 
-359 THEGHDHKGEEGV
+359 HKGEEGI

-381 QTDGVHTEILSGLKN
+381 QTDGVRTEILSGLKA
-396 GECVVTVGAYQVKL
+396 GECIVTEGAYQVKL

>member
-1 MKHLRISGFLMVA
+1 MKHIGIYSILMAA
-14 CLMAGCHSGEKRH
+14 CLMASCHPGEKHH
-27 GDHDHEGEQKEEHSG
+27 GAHDHEGEEKEDHSG

-47 HEQMEKAGV
+47 DEQMEKAGV
-56 ATEIVSPED
+56 DIETVEPGD

-84 TVAATMSGIVY
+84 TVSATISGIVY

-104 SQVGNGQALADI
+104 SQVGSGQPLADI

-145 PLADDNIVSQ
+145 PLADENILSQ
-155 REYEQAK
+155 REYEQAR

-167 AKAAYEGMA
+167 AKAAYEGIA

-191 FIKSLLVKSGDY
+191 FIKSLIVKSGDY
-203 VNVGDPIAIVTQNR
+203 VNVGDPIAVVTQNR

-234 DIRSANFRATG
+234 DIRSANFKATG

-270 AFLPATFEFDNV
+270 AYLPATFEFDNV

-306 PNTALTEEQGLYYVY
+306 PNTSLTEEQGLYYVY
-321 VKKHA
+321 VKKHNHNHEA
-326 HKENHEAH
+326 HEDHEHEDHDHEAH
-334 EGHDHENHEG
+334 EGHE
-344 HALETHEGHDHEDHE
+344 
-359 THEGHDHKGEEGV
+359 HKGEEGI

-381 QTDGVHTEILSGLKN
+381 QTDGVRTEILSGLKA
-396 GECVVTVGAYQVKL
+396 GECIVTEGAYQVKL

>member
-1 MKHLRISGFLMVA
+1 MKHIGIYSILMAA
-14 CLMAGCHSGEKRH
+14 CLMASCHPGEKHH
-27 GDHDHEGEQKEEHSG
+27 GAHDHEGEENEDHSG

-47 HEQMEKAGV
+47 DEQMEKAGV
-56 ATEIVSPED
+56 DIETVEPGD

-84 TVAATMSGIVY
+84 TVSATISGIVY

-104 SQVGNGQALADI
+104 SQVGSGQPLADI

-145 PLADDNIVSQ
+145 PLADENIVSQ
-155 REYEQAK
+155 REYEQAR

-167 AKAAYEGMA
+167 AKAAYEGIA

-191 FIKSLLVKSGDY
+191 FIKSLIVKSGDY
-203 VNVGDPIAIVTQNR
+203 VNVGDPIAVVTQNR

-234 DIRSANFRATG
+234 DIRSANFKATG

-270 AFLPATFEFDNV
+270 AYLPATFEFDNV

-306 PNTALTEEQGLYYVY
+306 PNTSLTEEQGLYYVY
-321 VKKHA
+321 VKKHNHNHEA
-326 HKENHEAH
+326 HEDHEHEDHDHEAH
-334 EGHDHENHEG
+334 EGHE
-344 HALETHEGHDHEDHE
+344 
-359 THEGHDHKGEEGV
+359 HKGEEGI

-381 QTDGVHTEILSGLKN
+381 QTDGVRTEILSGLKA
-396 GECVVTVGAYQVKL
+396 GECIVTEGAYQVKL

>member
-1 MKHLRISGFLMVA
+1 MKHIGIYSILMAA
-14 CLMAGCHSGEKRH
+14 CLMASCHPGEKHH
-27 GDHDHEGEQKEEHSG
+27 GAHDHEGEENEDHSG

-47 HEQMEKAGV
+47 DEQMEKAGV
-56 ATEIVSPED
+56 DIETVEPGD

-84 TVAATMSGIVY
+84 TVSATISGIVY

-104 SQVGNGQALADI
+104 SQVGSGQPLADI

-122 DGDPIAKAKAAFEA
+122 DGDPIAKAKATFEA

-145 PLADDNIVSQ
+145 PLADENILSQ
-155 REYEQAK
+155 REYEQAR

-167 AKAAYEGMA
+167 AKAAYEGIA

-191 FIKSLLVKSGDY
+191 FIKSLIVKSGDY
-203 VNVGDPIAIVTQNR
+203 VNVGDPIAVVTQNR

-234 DIRSANFRATG
+234 DIRSANFKATG

-270 AFLPATFEFDNV
+270 AYLPATFEFDNV

-306 PNTALTEEQGLYYVY
+306 PNTSLTEEQGLYYVY
-321 VKKHA
+321 VKKHNHNHEA
-326 HKENHEAH
+326 HEDHEHEDHDHEAH
-334 EGHDHENHEG
+334 EGHE
-344 HALETHEGHDHEDHE
+344 
-359 THEGHDHKGEEGV
+359 HKGEEGI

-381 QTDGVHTEILSGLKN
+381 QTDGVRTEILSGLKA
-396 GECVVTVGAYQVKL
+396 GECIVTEGAYQVKL

>member
-1 MKHLRISGFLMVA
+1 MKHIGIYSILMAA
-14 CLMAGCHSGEKRH
+14 CLMASCHPGEKHH
-27 GDHDHEGEQKEEHSG
+27 GAHDHEGEEKEDHSG

-47 HEQMEKAGV
+47 DEQMEKAGV
-56 ATEIVSPED
+56 DIETVEPGD

-84 TVAATMSGIVY
+84 TVSATISGIVY

-104 SQVGNGQALADI
+104 SQVGSGQPLADI

-122 DGDPIAKAKAAFEA
+122 DGDPIAKAKATFEA

-145 PLADDNIVSQ
+145 PLADENILSQ
-155 REYEQAK
+155 REYEQAR

-167 AKAAYEGMA
+167 AKAAYEGIA

-191 FIKSLLVKSGDY
+191 FIKSLIVKSGDY
-203 VNVGDPIAIVTQNR
+203 VNVGDPIAVVTQNR

-234 DIRSANFRATG
+234 DIRSANFKATG
-245 NDNVYKLSELNGKLI
+245 NVNVYKLSELNGKLI

-270 AFLPATFEFDNV
+270 AYLPATFEFDNV

-306 PNTALTEEQGLYYVY
+306 PNTSLTEEQGLYYVY
-321 VKKHA
+321 VKKHNHNHEA
-326 HKENHEAH
+326 HEDHEHEDHDHEAH
-334 EGHDHENHEG
+334 EGHE
-344 HALETHEGHDHEDHE
+344 
-359 THEGHDHKGEEGV
+359 HKGEEGI

-381 QTDGVHTEILSGLKN
+381 QTDGVRTEILSGLKA
-396 GECVVTVGAYQVKL
+396 GECIVTEGAYQVKL

>member
-1 MKHLRISGFLMVA
+1 MKHIGIYSI
-14 CLMAGCHSGEKRH
+14 LMAACIMASCHPGEKHH
-27 GDHDHEGEQKEEHSG
+27 GAHDHEGEEKEDHSG

-47 HEQMEKAGV
+47 DEQMEKAGV
-56 ATEIVSPED
+56 DIETVEPGD

-84 TVAATMSGIVY
+84 TVSATISGIVY

-104 SQVGNGQALADI
+104 SQVGSGQPLADI

-145 PLADDNIVSQ
+145 PLTDENIVSQ
-155 REYEQAK
+155 REYEQAR

-167 AKAAYEGMA
+167 AKAAYEGIA

-191 FIKSLLVKSGDY
+191 FIKSLIVKSGDY
-203 VNVGDPIAIVTQNR
+203 VNVGDPIAVVTQNR

-234 DIRSANFRATG
+234 DIRSANFKATG

-270 AFLPATFEFDNV
+270 AYLPATFEFDNV

-306 PNTALTEEQGLYYVY
+306 PNTSLTEEQGLYYVY
-321 VKKHA
+321 VKKHNHNHEA
-326 HKENHEAH
+326 HEDHEHEDHDHEAH
-334 EGHDHENHEG
+334 EGHE
-344 HALETHEGHDHEDHE
+344 
-359 THEGHDHKGEEGV
+359 HKGEEGI

-381 QTDGVHTEILSGLKN
+381 QTDGVRTEILSGLKA
-396 GECVVTVGAYQVKL
+396 GECIVTEGAYQVKL